1 MSKDKVLVTGANG
14 LVGNSLVTKLLE
26 DKKVIAGVRKD
37 REYSFLGIEM
47 TRYPDIAKNTDWSQ
61 ILESIRVIV
70 HTAARVHMM
79 DDDADDPLTE
89 FRRVNV
95 DGTLNLARQAATA
108 GVGRFIFIS
117 SINVNGKMTLS
128 NFPFKP
134 DDAPTPCDPYGIS
147 KLEAEN
153 GLMKI
158 ARETG
163 MEVVVIRPPLVYG
176 PGVKANFKKM
186 IHCLN
191 KGVPLPLGSI
201 HNKRTLVALDNLV
214 DLINTCIDHPAAA
227 NQVFLAG
234 DDEDVSTTLLL
245 QKVGDALGKPA
256 RLIKVS
262 PKLIK
267 IGAAMLGKSD
277 TANRLLGNLQVDISK
292 ARELL
297 GWEPP
302 VTVDEGIKKAVEG
315 FLN

>member
-37 REYSFLGIEM
+37 REYSFPGIEM

-61 ILESIRVIV
+61 ILESIGVIV
-70 HTAARVHMM
+70 HTAARVHVIV
-79 DDDADDPLTE
+79 DDVDDPLTE

-117 SINVNGKMTLS
+117 SIKANGEMTLS

-176 PGVKANFKKM
+176 PGVKANFQKM
-186 IHCLN
+186 IHWLN